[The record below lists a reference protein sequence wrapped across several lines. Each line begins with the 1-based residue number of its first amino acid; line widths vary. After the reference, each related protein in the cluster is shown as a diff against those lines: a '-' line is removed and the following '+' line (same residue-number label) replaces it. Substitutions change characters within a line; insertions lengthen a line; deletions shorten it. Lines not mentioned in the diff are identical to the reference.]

1 MNRNIHHS
9 QIIFLCSFLLVLV
22 GCHNNAHLRTQ
33 KVLKPGEKAYSAS
46 GVLAMGGEDE
56 GYRELNNTGIMGLRG
71 EVSMLTGGEDSESGP
86 YLGLGAGEDGPG
98 LILGYDY
105 RKYTGQSSGQAK
117 KLGAQIEVNFSGA
130 GQTFHLRPSLTSTTK
145 RGRPFYGGVH
155 GLLAVGRLMDRLEWE
170 TIDTSYYWNY
180 EYHEQEFDYN
190 FNSLGAGLTAGM
202 ELLAF
207 NDNSLQLQ
215 VDVSLVKNSF
225 NTDAE
230 PPVIDMENVEWFSWE
245 EEYYEYGGDFSHS
258 DDPVLMVTGS
268 AGISFFKPDP
278 KMIAPLEPFPVPSY
292 RPLAPPPEKI
302 IYDPETGLPVP
313 SEPEEPKVEFDP
325 ETGEMIQKDTETSY
339 DPETGG
345 LIKTNREIIHDP
357 ETGLQVPAK
366 PTLKTSDGTIL
377 FSKKELTYDDIKY
390 QAREAAKR
398 MHNKS
403 THQLCGVG
411 SCVFYLIGLPAAVL
425 YVESGLLST
434 LDPYDPFYV
443 ELDPSQRIQYKHAYK
458 QEEKQLRRKSI
469 YGAEGFCVGFFFI
482 IIMMIG
488 GV

>member
-1 MNRNIHHS
+1 MNHG
-9 QIIFLCSFLLVLV
+9 QIIFLCFFLLVLV

-33 KVLKPGEKAYSAS
+33 KILKPGEKVYSGS
-46 GVLAMGGEDE
+46 GVLAMGGADE

-278 KMIAPLEPFPVPSY
+278 TSKEPFE
-292 RPLAPPPEKI
+292 PLPAPAQIQPQPI
-302 IYDPETGLPVP
+302 FDAETGERIPGAMR
-313 SEPEEPKVEFDP
+313 FDP
-325 ETGEMIQKDTETSY
+325 ETGEAIIETQF
-339 DPETGG
+339 DPETGEQ
-345 LIKTNREIIHDP
+345 IVAVEVKQEMSYSEVVFQAKNAANSRHNRAI
-357 ETGLQVPAK
+357 
-366 PTLKTSDGTIL
+366 
-377 FSKKELTYDDIKY
+377 YN
-390 QAREAAKR
+390 AA
-398 MHNKS
+398 
-403 THQLCGVG
+403 GVA
-411 SCVFYLIGLPAAVL
+411 SCFIYPVGLPVAFL
-425 YVESGLLST
+425 YTELGLASNMT
-434 LDPYDPFYV
+434 PYDPVYV
-443 ELDPSQRIQYKHAYK
+443 DLDPSQRIQYKQAYK

-469 YGAEGFCVGFFFI
+469 YGAEGFCVGAFFFFLMTI
-482 IIMMIG
+482 D
-488 GV
+488 